1 MLPAKSKKSVEVA
14 KTIIKGSEDEIRIM
28 VVEGPSEKHS
38 STNKPIGILLI
49 TGKQITRDLL
59 KGTEID
65 LTFEISESRNL
76 TVSAYVN
83 GTGQEFS
90 QVFKGTARQVD
101 PRLLA
106 SEVIQLEAK
115 IQSEADEASAND
127 NQDAAERL
135 QKLLGKVHALM
146 SECGAL
152 SSDDVTDDRFKLEDQ
167 KRRVA
172 QELFEL
178 TSSKRL
184 DAAKAAY
191 VEAKQAIS
199 LLVEESGNDKER
211 HQLRQSLAR
220 EQTFIN
226 STNPERVEAATRELE
241 RIRWPILM
249 RIPDFLAGMFEHLT
263 ERRAAMNDQVQA
275 KQLFENGKRHI
286 ESGAWEDLRQVNGRL
301 WELLPNDERETEDM
315 RLYTGIV

>member
-1 MLPAKSKKSVEVA
+1 M
-14 KTIIKGSEDEIRIM
+14 
-28 VVEGPSEKHS
+28 
-38 STNKPIGILLI
+38 
-49 TGKQITRDLL
+49 
-59 KGTEID
+59 
-65 LTFEISESRNL
+65 
-76 TVSAYVN
+76 SAYVN

-286 ESGAWEDLRQVNGRL
+286 ELGAWEDLRQVNGRL